1 MFLIQG
7 SYPLL
12 FFLGSVG
19 FVMGAFLSSGVLHP
33 IAMVSL
39 NDQLESWRILV
50 RFGLMAPI
58 ILAERASKQFTARKM
73 GGVVGLPVDDG
84 TASPV
89 GKRDYRRT

>member
-58 ILAERASKQFTARKM
+58 ILAERASKQFTERKM

-89 GKRDYRRT
+89 GKRDFRRT